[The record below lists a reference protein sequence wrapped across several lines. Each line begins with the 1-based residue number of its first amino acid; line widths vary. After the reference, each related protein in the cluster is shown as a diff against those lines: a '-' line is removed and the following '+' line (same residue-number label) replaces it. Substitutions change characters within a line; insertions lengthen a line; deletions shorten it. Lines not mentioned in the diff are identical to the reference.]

1 MSFQVVKLKTQD
13 KNKLQEELGLS
24 DNNQETKGTW
34 QESLQIWKDILRREQ
49 LAEQLDSSR
58 AKYAIEFD
66 MKEVEKSFREEDA
79 KAKAKGTQGV
89 RALWISK
96 RWWRYRPKLPYTYFL
111 EKLEH
116 SEVAAVV
123 FTEDLKTLYVTMNE
137 GFPLEYV
144 VDMPLDP
151 YLFEMITNSGAEVD
165 LLQRK

>member
-1 MSFQVVKLKTQD
+1 MADV
-13 KNKLQEELGLS
+13 NQEES
-24 DNNQETKGTW
+24 TRTW
-34 QESLQIWKDILRREQ
+34 QERLQIWKEILRKEQ

-58 AKYAIEFD
+58 AKYAVEFD

-79 KAKAKGTQGV
+79 KAKATAEGT

-111 EKLEH
+111 EKLQT

-123 FTEDLKTLYVTMNE
+123 FTEDLKRLYVTMNE

-144 VDMPLDP
+144 VSLIL
-151 YLFEMITNSGAEVD
+151 Y
-165 LLQRK
+165 